1 MKKIFLFTTLA
12 IISLSGCNDAIKN
25 ENDKVINEID
35 SAIAVNTDSILP
47 ALDTATV
54 VNAKVNPVGT
64 NSVMLVQD
72 QPDLIGFWVGYFKK
86 KVTDDSYKKDISA
99 GDNLYWNRD
108 NKINISIDQ
117 IADGKVKGHSVVAGN
132 NRPFEGTIK
141 EDETSFAFELSEPG
155 DDKYDGKFTF
165 IIKKDNSFLEG
176 TWKAYKKID
185 IQEREYKLKKS
196 VFTYD
201 AGQVLNYGQPFGD
214 WENVKTTKL
223 KNKEEIEYYGEF
235 LKEYAAAT
243 NLIYEVNASNT
254 LLKKKDVENMK
265 KGDLLIIRNTI
276 YARHGYSFKNR
287 PLRVF
292 FDAQEWYIPVHTDIT
307 KELTDIEKQNIELLL
322 KYEKNAK
329 EYYDRFGRG

>member
-1 MKKIFLFTTLA
+1 MKKIFLCTTLA
-12 IISLSGCNDAIKN
+12 ILSLSSCNEAIKN
-25 ENDKVINEID
+25 EEGKVINEID
-35 SAIAVNTDSILP
+35 SVATITDNNLTT
-47 ALDTATV
+47 ADTTNV
-54 VNAKVNPVGT
+54 VNVEVNPIGT
-64 NSVMLVQD
+64 NTVMLVQD
-72 QPDLIGFWVGYFKK
+72 KPDLIGFWVGYFKK
-86 KVTDDSYKKDISA
+86 KNTDDSYKKDISA
-99 GDNLYWNRD
+99 GDGLYWNRD

-155 DDKYDGKFTF
+155 DDKYDGKFSF
-165 IIKKDNSFLEG
+165 SIKKDGSTLEG
-176 TWKAYKKID
+176 TWKAYKKIE

-196 VFTYD
+196 VFVYNAEKKLD
-201 AGQVLNYGQPFGD
+201 YGQPFGD

-223 KNKEEIEYYGEF
+223 ENKEAIEYYGEF
-235 LKEYAAAT
+235 LKEYATAT

-276 YARHGYSFKNR
+276 YARHGFSFKNR

-307 KELTDIEKQNIELLL
+307 KELTEIEKQNIKLLL
-322 KYEKNAK
+322 NYEKNAK

>member
-1 MKKIFLFTTLA
+1 MKHIFLYTTIL
-12 IISLSGCNDAIKN
+12 ITLLSSCNDAIKN
-25 ENDKVINEID
+25 EENKVVNEID
-35 SAIAVNTDSILP
+35 SLTTKVDSILP
-47 ALDTATV
+47 ATDTATV
-54 VNAKVNPVGT
+54 VNVAVNPVGT
-64 NSVMLVQD
+64 NTVMLVQD
-72 QPDLIGFWVGYFKK
+72 QPDLIGFWVGYFEK
-86 KVTDDSYKKDISA
+86 KVTNDSYKKNIEA
-99 GDNLYWNRD
+99 GDNLSWNRD

-117 IADGKVKGHSVVAGN
+117 ITDGKVKGHSIVAGN

-155 DDKYDGKFTF
+155 DDKYDGKFSF
-165 IIKKDNSFLEG
+165 GIKKDDAKLEG

-196 VFTYD
+196 VFTYNPEQKLD
-201 AGQVLNYGQPFGD
+201 YGQPFGD
-214 WENVKTTKL
+214 WEKVKTTKL
-223 KNKEEIEYYGEF
+223 KDKEMIEYYGEF
-235 LKEYAAAT
+235 LKEYASAT
-243 NLIYEVNASNT
+243 ELIYEVNASTT
-254 LLKKKDVENMK
+254 LLKKKDVENLK

-292 FDAQEWYIPVHTDIT
+292 FDAQEWYIPVHTQIID
-307 KELTDIEKQNIELLL
+307 ELTDIEKQNIELLL

>member
-1 MKKIFLFTTLA
+1 MKQIWIYTTILIA
-12 IISLSGCNDAIKN
+12 LLSSCNEAIKN
-25 ENDKVINEID
+25 EENKVVNEID
-35 SAIAVNTDSILP
+35 SIVTKVDSILP
-47 ALDTATV
+47 AADTTTV

-64 NSVMLVQD
+64 NTVMLVQD

-86 KVTDDSYKKDISA
+86 KNTEGSYKKDIYA
-99 GDNLYWNRD
+99 DEGLYWNRE

-155 DDKYDGKFTF
+155 DDKYDGKFSFT
-165 IIKKDNSFLEG
+165 IKKDDSKLEG

-196 VFTYD
+196 VFTYNLD
-201 AGQVLNYGQPFGD
+201 QKLDYGQPFGD

-223 KNKEEIEYYGEF
+223 KDKEMIEYYGEF
-235 LKEYAAAT
+235 LKEYATAT

-254 LLKKKDVENMK
+254 LLKKKDVENLK
-265 KGDLLIIRNTI
+265 KGDLLIIRNTV

-292 FDAQEWYIPVHTDIT
+292 FDAQEWYIPVHNEIIN
-307 KELTDIEKQNIELLL
+307 ELTDIEKQNIELLL
-322 KYEKNAK
+322 RYEKNAK